1 MYQDLAEGL
10 HWLYGALRDAAYL
23 HPFAVI
29 VLLCIPLVALVLLV
43 LRRIEERLIEAD
55 LGHVFGL
62 VPNFRGMAM
71 FALPKRVLAIS
82 FDESQL
88 GIVRRKGIRALLSV
102 YSAEDIADV
111 SLIINRERI
120 PLRVINGFSLAMTVN
135 AVLRKTADAARS
147 TWALRGAWRLDFLAI
162 EIRLLEDDDPLHTLV
177 FLAGHHQRASAEAAM
192 AVAEADVWCYRLQ
205 SILHAEIA

>member
-1 MYQDLAEGL
+1 MHQDLAEGL

-23 HPFAVI
+23 HPFVAI
-29 VLLCIPLVALVLLV
+29 VLLCISLVALVLLV
-43 LRRIEERLIEAD
+43 LRRIEERLTEAD

-62 VPNFRGMAM
+62 VPNFRGMPM

-88 GIVRRKGIRALLSV
+88 GIVRRKSIQALLSV
-102 YSAEDIADV
+102 YNAEDIAEV

-120 PLRVINGFSLAMTVN
+120 PLRAITGFSLAMTVN

-177 FLAGHHQRASAEAAM
+177 FLAGYHQRASAEAAM

-205 SILHAEIA
+205 SILHSEIA